1 MNLPRE
7 PFSWDGDGD
16 LPVPLGPSTPE
27 LPVTAQ
33 ILSEAETVVRDAQ
46 AAIGRQDT
54 DPTVTIPAR
63 SSDGLGPGSRRIDLI
78 TKFARPLSRRSL
90 AVTLTVGCA
99 LAFLH
104 GWSVGA
110 RAAEPPPAN
119 SCDAHHC
126 QADPSK

>member
-7 PFSWDGDGD
+7 PFAWDEDDD
-16 LPVPLGPSTPE
+16 LPVPLDGSADV
-27 LPVTAQ
+27 PVAPQ
-33 ILSEAETVVRDAQ
+33 ILSEAETVVRQAQ
-46 AAIGRQDT
+46 ADIARQDT
-54 DPTVTIPAR
+54 DPTITIPALP
-63 SSDGLGPGSRRIDLI
+63 SDDQAPESRRSDLR
-78 TKFARPLSRRSL
+78 FAMPLSRRSL
-90 AVTLTVGCA
+90 AVTLTFACA

-110 RAAEPPPAN
+110 TAEDSPAK

>member
-7 PFSWDGDGD
+7 PFAWDGEDD
-16 LPVPLGPSTPE
+16 LPVPLDGSPDVPVGP
-27 LPVTAQ
+27 Q
-33 ILSEAETVVRDAQ
+33 ILSEAETVVREAQ
-46 AAIGRQDT
+46 ADIARQDT
-54 DPTVTIPAR
+54 DPTITIPAL
-63 SSDGLGPGSRRIDLI
+63 SFDDQASESRRIDLR
-78 TKFARPLSRRSL
+78 FALPLSRRSL
-90 AVTLTVGCA
+90 AVALTFACA

-110 RAAEPPPAN
+110 SAAEDSPVK